1 MQVSDIE
8 FKSADHVLQEIRD
21 MNVKGGSP
29 FGRAAAWAY
38 RLACEQER
46 FPSVEALLARCEDLA
61 SQMHELKPT
70 MATINNSSSLVCEYV
85 RAQPERDVETVAA
98 GVMRLCDNIIE
109 SSLAAVER
117 LGSFGGE
124 RIPDG
129 GTVLMHSYSSSL
141 MGCFEAAAASGKR
154 FTVICTESR
163 PLRESRLAVDVLHR
177 LGQHVVYITDAEVYE
192 FMRHADLVIMGADSL
207 ASDGSV
213 ANKMGTAMIARLA
226 RSMGIPVYIAS
237 ELYKYDER
245 TLRGRAIELER
256 RDASEIVSEGD
267 FRLGEPEVI
276 NQFFDVTPA
285 TDVTAIVC
293 EHGFIAPASVSL
305 HWEQLK
311 DELMKGVM

>member
-1 MQVSDIE
+1 MQVADIE
-8 FKSADHVLQEIRD
+8 FKSADHVIQEIRD

-29 FGRAAAWAY
+29 FGRAAAWAF
-38 RLACEQER
+38 RLACEQES
-46 FPSVEALLARCEDLA
+46 FSSAEALLARCEDLA

-70 MATINNSSSLVCEYV
+70 MATINNSSSLVCGYV
-85 RAQPERDVETVAA
+85 RGHLDRDVEALAA
-98 GVMRLCDNIIE
+98 GVSALCGNIIE
-109 SSLAAVER
+109 SSLAAVEQ
-117 LGSFGGE
+117 LGVFGGE

-141 MGCFEAAAASGKR
+141 MGCFEAASAAGKR

-192 FMRHADLVIMGADSL
+192 FMRGADLVIMGADSL

-226 RSMGIPVYIAS
+226 RSLGIPVYIAS

-245 TLRGRAIELER
+245 TMRGRAIELER
-256 RDASEIVSEGD
+256 RVASEIVSEGD
-267 FRLGEPEVI
+267 FRNGEPEVI
-276 NQFFDVTPA
+276 NQFFDLTPA

-293 EHGFIAPASVSL
+293 EHGLIAPASVSA

-311 DELMKGVM
+311 EELMKGVE

>member
-1 MQVSDIE
+1 MQVADIE
-8 FKSADHVLQEIRD
+8 FRSADHVIQEIRD

-46 FPSVEALLARCEDLA
+46 FSSAEVLLARCEDLA
-61 SQMHELKPT
+61 AQMHELKPT
-70 MATINNSSSLVCEYV
+70 MATIHNSSSLVCDYV
-85 RAQPERDVETVAA
+85 RGRLDRDVEALAA
-98 GVMRLCDNIIE
+98 GVAGLCGNIIE

-117 LGSFGGE
+117 LGAFGGE

-141 MGCFEAAAASGKR
+141 MGCFEAASAAGKR

-192 FMRHADLVIMGADSL
+192 FMRGADLVIMGADSL
-207 ASDGSV
+207 TSDGSV

-256 RDASEIVSEGD
+256 RVASEIVSEGD
-267 FRLGEPEVI
+267 FRFGEPEVI
-276 NQFFDVTPA
+276 NQFFDLTPA

-293 EHGFIAPASVSL
+293 EHGLIAPASVAA

-311 DELMKGVM
+311 EELMKGVE